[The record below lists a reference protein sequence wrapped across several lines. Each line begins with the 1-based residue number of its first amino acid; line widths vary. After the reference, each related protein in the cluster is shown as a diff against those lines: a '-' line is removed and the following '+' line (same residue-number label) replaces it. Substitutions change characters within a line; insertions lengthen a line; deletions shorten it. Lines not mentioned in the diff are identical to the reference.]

1 MNALSINAKS
11 PSPTSPVHKA
21 LPASPS
27 AENKN
32 AEAAITLPLNENLK
46 PLKEDTLRIHTS
58 KTGLHKE
65 NSFLNDNLKLVS
77 KADAPPTVVATGP
90 IEKGEIVCI
99 FVGDVITKKELD
111 KLPKDVQCESL
122 QLAPEIY
129 QIASKNPK
137 NREAFDAAEYFGHS
151 STPNTFLMGNNVL
164 VAGKDIKKGE
174 EVTYDYGTSD
184 TAGNP
189 DTTSKLDAYKT
200 IIPKLAEEYGVQG
213 ALDRVAQYIAEKWKQ
228 ENKAS

>member
-1 MNALSINAKS
+1 M
-11 PSPTSPVHKA
+11 
-21 LPASPS
+21 
-27 AENKN
+27 
-32 AEAAITLPLNENLK
+32 NENLK

-111 KLPKDVQCESL
+111 QLPKDVQCESL

-200 IIPKLAEEYGVQG
+200 IIPKLAEEYGV
-213 ALDRVAQYIAEKWKQ
+213 
-228 ENKAS
+228 